1 MKNTRLLSFFL
12 CLLLLV
18 GMLAGCGAASE
29 RSSADSANSYQAP
42 VEGEAE
48 LSSDT
53 DLQNITPSDR
63 KLIKTVSID
72 AETKSYDTLLAEL
85 EAQIAS
91 LDGYI
96 ENRDSHTGHSYYY
109 GESSRSVSMTVRIP
123 ADRLSEFVQ
132 KVSEHANV
140 LNTSEQ
146 TEDITLQYVDTS
158 SKITALE
165 AEQARLLELLETAEN
180 LESVL
185 LIEERLSDVNYELES
200 YNAQKRTYDNQVD
213 YATVHLNIQEV
224 VELTPAEEPSF
235 WERISTGFAD
245 NLRNL
250 GRDITDCAV
259 WMIVELPYI
268 LIWAAV
274 FTGAY
279 FLLRRFRRKR
289 KIHSMPRNP
298 EE

>member
-1 MKNTRLLSFFL
+1 MTNTRLLSFFL

-29 RSSADSANSYQAP
+29 GSSADSANSYQAP

-53 DLQNITPSDR
+53 DLQDITPSDR

-72 AETKSYDTLLAEL
+72 AETKSYDTLLDEL

-235 WERISTGFAD
+235 WERISTGFVD